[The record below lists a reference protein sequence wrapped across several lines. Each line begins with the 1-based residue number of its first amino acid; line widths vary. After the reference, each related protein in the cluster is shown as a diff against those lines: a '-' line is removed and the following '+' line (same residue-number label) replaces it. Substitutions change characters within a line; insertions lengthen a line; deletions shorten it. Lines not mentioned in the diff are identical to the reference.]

1 LAFITIE
8 ITCSKKGENPMNYP
22 QNRLSRAL
30 VVIVILMGGIFSVV
44 SPAHAQGIKINLD
57 DSIPSGEVVN
67 NDALLAGTTV
77 KVDGDVNGDV
87 FAGGGVVEVNGKVEG
102 SLFAVGQNV
111 VINGTVGG
119 TAYVAAVTL
128 DLGPEAELD
137 NNLYFIGA
145 SLNTEQGSVIKRD
158 LVVVSMGANL
168 SGEIGRNTVGMLGPW
183 ELFKW
188 FMDLIGRPVFEP
200 GTSSSAIEPN
210 FRTESQ
216 PVLIS
221 GFIPWHGSLLAD
233 QAANSAPAV
242 LGKVR
247 QADQLA
253 QTDSGVDS
261 EQVTKWLVG
270 IGVEFVTL
278 LIFGLI
284 GIWLFA
290 PFLKRSGEKLE
301 SKPLQS
307 TGIGLLGLVI
317 SVALIG
323 VVILVAVLILML
335 GVGLGAL
342 GLWDLAWAVWGV
354 GFSSLG
360 LAFWLSL
367 LFVSYGTK
375 IIVAFLVG
383 TLILRRL
390 APKSLQYK
398 ILPLLLGLVIY
409 VLLAWL
415 PYFGWVVAV
424 MVNAVGLGAAWLAYR
439 DLSAEKSREVAVDEV
454 IETVEEEAA
463 EIE

>member
-1 LAFITIE
+1 LAFIIIE
-8 ITCSKKGENPMNYP
+8 INCSKKGENPMNYP

-44 SPAHAQGIKINLD
+44 SPAHAQGITINLN

-67 NDALLAGTTV
+67 NDAFLAGTTV

-111 VINGTVGG
+111 MINGTVGG
-119 TAYVAAVTL
+119 TVYVAAVTL

-168 SGEIGRNTVGMLGPW
+168 SGEIDRNTVGMIGPW

-188 FMDLIGRPVFEP
+188 FMNLIGRPVFEP
-200 GTSSSAIEPN
+200 GTSSSSIEPG

-233 QAANSAPAV
+233 QAANSAPAA

-375 IIVAFLVG
+375 VIVAFLVG

-439 DLSAEKSREVAVDEV
+439 DMGAEKSREVALEEV
-454 IETVEEEAA
+454 AGSEQEELA
-463 EIE
+463 ESE